1 MTRQALHRS
10 LLRVAMVT
18 LALLLVPAIA
28 MQFSREV
35 AWGPGDF
42 AAAALLLLTGG
53 AAIVLSRTIGK
64 PALRLLAGSAAVL
77 AVALVWAE
85 LAVGLFH

>member
-1 MTRQALHRS
+1 MYRIGPFKS
-10 LLRVAMVT
+10 LIYVVMGT

-28 MQFSREV
+28 MQFSSAV

-42 AAAALLLLTGG
+42 AAAGLLLFAVG
-53 AAIVLSRTIGK
+53 AAIVLAQQIKKRG
-64 PALRLLAGSAAVL
+64 PRLLVVSVVVL
-77 AVALVWAE
+77 VVGTVWAE